1 MYWLP
6 AILILPYV
14 FILLKIYGSL
24 LQLKTFKVSA
34 DPETFV
40 SVVIACRNEQKNL
53 PALIK
58 SISLQNYSKHLFEII
73 IIDDNSIDKTNE
85 IASGF
90 TRVGNIFTINNKGKG
105 KKQALRAGIKAAK
118 GNLIIT
124 TDADCRMGRNWIRTI
139 AAFYEM
145 NKPDMIICPVK
156 LESAPGFFGGF
167 QELEFMSLQGITA
180 GSAITKEATMC
191 NGANLAFERE
201 VYFNHA
207 ANLNYEINSGD
218 DIFLLHSLKR
228 ERQSKILWLESPDS
242 LVTTGSSSTLLSFL
256 KQRGRWLSKGKAYKD
271 WFTIILG
278 IATFFTIIL
287 QISYMIGGLINP
299 DLILVFLSIFVLK
312 SVPDFLILLNTSSRY
327 GKGELMWWFLP
338 VQVVYP
344 LYVLSV
350 IISAIQNP
358 KSKIQNPKS

>member
-53 PALIK
+53 TALIK
-58 SISLQNYSKHLFEII
+58 SISLQNYSKHLFEVII
-73 IIDDNSIDKTNE
+73 VDDNSIDKTNE

-90 TRVGNIFTINNKGKG
+90 TPVGNISTINNKGKG

-218 DIFLLHSLKR
+218 DIFFI
-228 ERQSKILWLESPDS
+228 E
-242 LVTTGSSSTLLSFL
+242 
-256 KQRGRWLSKGKAYKD
+256 
-271 WFTIILG
+271 
-278 IATFFTIIL
+278 
-287 QISYMIGGLINP
+287 
-299 DLILVFLSIFVLK
+299 
-312 SVPDFLILLNTSSRY
+312 
-327 GKGELMWWFLP
+327 
-338 VQVVYP
+338 
-344 LYVLSV
+344 
-350 IISAIQNP
+350 
-358 KSKIQNPKS
+358 